1 MWEVAGFLRLLN
13 PKLNFT
19 GSWTGINQ
27 AIDRREISIQNL
39 LTETPCGG
47 TLDRIGRTGKYL

>member
-1 MWEVAGFLRLLN
+1 MAGFLRLLN

-47 TLDRIGRTGKYL
+47 TLDRIGRTGKYFL